1 MKLDSKLF
9 DRIRIK
15 PDEERISREDGPPC
29 EWRGCE
35 NAGTH
40 PAPKGRDHEGEYHR
54 FCIDHVRLYNKSYNY
69 FSGMKDE
76 AIADYQKDAATGH
89 RPTWTMGVN
98 RQGWARESAAGAG
111 GPAGAG
117 GAEQAPRYDDRY
129 FVFGRARFRASR
141 VHEPPPE
148 PRRKLKNLERRSLDV
163 LDLADDATG
172 PQIKARFK
180 ELVKRHH
187 PDANGG
193 DRSTEGRLQ
202 EIIQAYNYLKTAG
215 FC

>member
-1 MKLDSKLF
+1 MKFESKIF

-15 PDEERISREDGPPC
+15 PDEVRIQREAHPPC
-29 EWRGCE
+29 EWGGCAE
-35 NAGTH
+35 AGTH
-40 PAPKGRDHEGEYHR
+40 PAPKGRDREGEYYH

-76 AIADYQKDAATGH
+76 AVADYQKDAQTGH

-98 RQGWARESAAGAG
+98 SHAGRRPSDPGDA
-111 GPAGAG
+111 P
-117 GAEQAPRYDDRY
+117 PRYDDR
-129 FVFGRARFRASR
+129 FFLFRRRARFSATAAEE
-141 VHEPPPE
+141 EPKPE

-163 LDLADDATG
+163 LNLAETASQAD
-172 PQIKARFK
+172 IKARFK

-193 DRSTEGRLQ
+193 DRSAEGRLQ
-202 EIIQAYNYLKTAG
+202 EIIEAYNYLKTTG
-215 FC
+215 LC

>member
-15 PDEERISREDGPPC
+15 PDAERVLRETAPPC
-29 EWRGCE
+29 EWAGCDG
-35 NAGTH
+35 AGTH
-40 PAPKGRDHEGEYHR
+40 LAPKGRDREGEYHR

-69 FSGMKDE
+69 FAGMKDE
-76 AIADYQKDAATGH
+76 AIAEYQRDAQTGH

-98 RQGWARESAAGAG
+98 RQGWQRGEEAEAGPG
-111 GPAGAG
+111 WS
-117 GAEQAPRYDDRY
+117 PRYDDRY
-129 FVFGRARFRASR
+129 FLFRRHARFRAEGFD
-141 VHEPPPE
+141 EPPPE
-148 PRRKLKNLERRSLDV
+148 PRRKLKRLERKSLEV
-163 LDLADDATG
+163 LNLGETASG
-172 PQIKARFK
+172 VEIKARYK

-193 DRSTEGRLQ
+193 DRSAEGRLQ
-202 EIIQAYNYLKTAG
+202 EIIEAYNLLKAAG